1 LDTKELL
8 KDGLK
13 KLGIETD
20 EQICDKFIKYKE
32 LLQEWNQKM
41 NLTAITEDKEVI
53 IKHFLDSAS
62 VFNAVKIKPGMRVI
76 DVGSGAGFPGIPF
89 QLIQPDADMLLL
101 DSLKKRINFLN
112 EVIKELEIAHIHT
125 VHMRAED
132 AGRDANYR
140 GKFDLCVSRAVARLS
155 VLAEYCLPL
164 VKIGGDFV
172 AMKGP
177 DVAQEIA
184 EAEIAVEALGG
195 EIVDVKTVLLP
206 HSDIN
211 HTFIVIK
218 KIRQTSKKYPRM
230 AALIAK
236 TPIE

>member
-8 KDGLK
+8 KDGLQT
-13 KLGIETD
+13 LGIEAD
-20 EQICDKFIKYKE
+20 EQICDKFMLYKD
-32 LLQEWNQKM
+32 LLLEWNQKM
-41 NLTAITEDKEVI
+41 NLTAITEDRDVI

-62 VFNAVKIKPGMRVI
+62 VFNAVKIKPGMCVI

-89 QLIQPDADMLLL
+89 KLLQPDADMLLL
-101 DSLKKRINFLN
+101 DSLKKRLNFLD
-112 EVIKELEIAHIHT
+112 EVIKELGLEKIKT

-132 AGRDANYR
+132 AGRDINYR
-140 GKFDLCVSRAVARLS
+140 GKFDLCVSRAVARLA

-177 DVAQEIA
+177 NVAQEIS
-184 EAEIAVEALGG
+184 EAEIAVETLGG

-218 KIRQTSKKYPRM
+218 KIRQTSKKYPRI
-230 AALIAK
+230 AALISK